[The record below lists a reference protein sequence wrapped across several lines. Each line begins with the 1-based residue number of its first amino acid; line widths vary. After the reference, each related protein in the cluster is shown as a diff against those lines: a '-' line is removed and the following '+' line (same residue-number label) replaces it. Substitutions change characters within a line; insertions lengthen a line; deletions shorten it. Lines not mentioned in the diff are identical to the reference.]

1 MNVSLTLL
9 MVVFCLLAEAFFSGA
24 EIGLVSADRI
34 KLRHAAGKGSRG
46 AKLALKMLERPEW
59 LLSTTL
65 VGTNIAVVTNTTL
78 VTALTIDL
86 LGEQYSW
93 LAVAIVAPLIWI
105 LGEIVPKSLFQQHAD
120 QVTPYAVYLLRI
132 ASYIFSPL
140 LVVFSTLARL
150 VARMFGSVGTT
161 NPFTLREEIA
171 IMLTMSSVQG
181 DILPVEKDMIRRV
194 FNFGETTVKD
204 IMIPLVDVV
213 AIEKGATCGEAMEL
227 AVKESH
233 KRLPVYEDRVDNI
246 VGILNTLDLLTV
258 PHDESIDGYV
268 RQATCSPLSKGIDDL
283 LLALRRDRG
292 QTTIVVD
299 EYGGAQGVVMLEDI
313 LEQVVGELEDEYDHA
328 GVETPSVHRV
338 GERQLVVSGRCT
350 LEELNE
356 ATGQSLP
363 KGEFE
368 TVAGFLIDISEE
380 IPPLGAT
387 IVWRD
392 LSFTITKRTEQSIQ
406 ETRVQW

>member
-1 MNVSLTLL
+1 

-213 AIEKGATCGEAMEL
+213 AIEKGTTCGEAMEL

-268 RQATCSPLSKGIDDL
+268 RQATFSPLSKGIDDL